1 MNTDLL
7 TKWTAIVT
15 NLAVVI
21 GLIFVGLEFRHNTRA
36 VEAER
41 IDGLVQGSAAVESLT
56 VENADLAEIIYRT
69 AANPKSLS
77 GSDLD
82 RAQHWL
88 MMHYGQFQRT
98 TLAHQAGLIPD
109 DIYELQ
115 KVGVGFIFSS
125 DIGLEVIA
133 LMRASKLADTT
144 WEALSESAEN
154 ARAYCLDPKNI
165 CVARYEAIR
174 ADKG

>member
-1 MNTDLL
+1 MNTDVL
-7 TKWTAIVT
+7 TKWTAIFT

-21 GLIFVGLEFRHNTRA
+21 GLVFVGLEFRDNTRA
-36 VEAER
+36 IEAER
-41 IDGLVQGSAAVESLT
+41 IDGLVQGSATVESLT

-69 AANPKSLS
+69 TANPKSLS

-109 DIYELQ
+109 DVYELQ
-115 KVGVGFIFSS
+115 KTGLGFIFSS
-125 DIGLEVIA
+125 DIGLELIA
-133 LMRASKLADTT
+133 LMSASNLADNS
-144 WEALSESAEN
+144 WEVISESAKF
-154 ARAYCLDPKNI
+154 ARAYCLNPKNS

-174 ADKG
+174 GDKG